1 MLTTRK
7 SFKAKNVVGTGAVQG
22 EGRAQTRS
30 AIPMKPILK
39 MRRLRYSGKV
49 EFQVTNS

>member
-30 AIPMKPILK
+30 AIPMKPILQ
-39 MRRLRYSGKV
+39 RSRLRYSGKV
-49 EFQVTNS
+49 VFPVTHS